1 VGIHRQGWLSQGEK
15 QHTASCLAS
24 HPGQTHQVGF
34 GFGHSPGFEKVQT
47 DTTLFSFD
55 LFEYLFDSGGLDLAQ
70 SAAPNGL
77 SDAFCGSRRY
87 SLPVIEAGLERGKSS
102 SRIDVRGILGQ
113 YGLYEHVNRVS
124 VRLPAASAVFLFQEL
139 DDFFDSH
146 WLKNIMSE
154 PLDAKVRSICG
165 NAGEW
170 DKISTSKRKTNMTLV
185 EKILAKKAGKKTVK
199 PDQIVE
205 VSVDRAMIHDALG
218 AHTIARFRELGV
230 KKVWDPAKIV
240 VVLDHYVPNKDI
252 DTAKKC
258 LNIKKFVL
266 EQGIENY
273 YEVGKGGI
281 AHQVLVEK
289 GHVLPGTIL
298 VAVDSHTTTSGVM
311 GAFATGIGVDEMAV
325 VFKTGKLW
333 ERVPGTIRIN
343 VEGKLKPPIMSKDL
357 MLLILK
363 RLGVS
368 GALFKS
374 LQYTGSTIGQMSI
387 ESRMVL
393 TNMAIESGATNGIIE
408 PDQKTLDFLKGRSSQ
423 PFEVIR
429 GDPDAEYAE
438 TLEFDAD
445 DIKEPV
451 VAVPSKPSNA
461 VGVTEVEGTKI
472 DQAFVG
478 SCTNGRLEDL
488 RMAARILKG
497 RKVDKFTK
505 VIVIPASQE
514 VLKAALAEGLV
525 TTFVEAGAVVG
536 PPTCGPCMEAHMG
549 ILGPG
554 EVCISSANRN
564 FQGRV
569 GDVTAKVYLAS
580 PATVAASAL
589 KGKISD
595 PREFF

>member
-1 VGIHRQGWLSQGEK
+1 
-15 QHTASCLAS
+15 
-24 HPGQTHQVGF
+24 
-34 GFGHSPGFEKVQT
+34 
-47 DTTLFSFD
+47 
-55 LFEYLFDSGGLDLAQ
+55 
-70 SAAPNGL
+70 
-77 SDAFCGSRRY
+77 
-87 SLPVIEAGLERGKSS
+87 
-102 SRIDVRGILGQ
+102 
-113 YGLYEHVNRVS
+113 
-124 VRLPAASAVFLFQEL
+124 
-139 DDFFDSH
+139 
-146 WLKNIMSE
+146 
-154 PLDAKVRSICG
+154 
-165 NAGEW
+165 
-170 DKISTSKRKTNMTLV
+170 MTLV
-185 EKILAKKAGKKTVK
+185 EKILANKAGKKVVR
-199 PDQIVE
+199 PDEIVE
-205 VSVDRAMIHDALG
+205 VVVDRAMIHDALG

-230 KKVWDPAKIV
+230 EKVWDPAKIV

-289 GHVLPGTIL
+289 GHVLPGMVL
-298 VAVDSHTTTSGVM
+298 VGVDSHTTTSGVVS
-311 GAFATGIGVDEMAV
+311 AFATGIGVDEMAV

-357 MLLILK
+357 MLVILK

-374 LQYTGSTIGQMSI
+374 LQYTGSAIRDMSI
-387 ESRMVL
+387 EGRMVL
-393 TNMAIESGATNGIIE
+393 TNMAIESGATNGIVE
-408 PDQKTLDFLKGRSSQ
+408 PDQKLVDFLKARTKQ
-423 PFEVIR
+423 PFEIIHSDR
-429 GDPDAEYAE
+429 DAEYAR
-438 TLEFDAD
+438 TLDFHTDE
-445 DIKEPV
+445 IREPM
-451 VAVPSKPSNA
+451 VAAPPKPSNA

-472 DQAFVG
+472 DQAFIG

-488 RMAARILKG
+488 RIAATILKG
-497 RKVDKFTK
+497 RKVDRFTK

-514 VLKAALAEGLV
+514 VLKAALAEGLI

-554 EVCISSANRN
+554 EVCISTANRN

-569 GDVTAKVYLAS
+569 GDTTARIYLAS

-589 KGKISD
+589 KGRISD

>member
-1 VGIHRQGWLSQGEK
+1 
-15 QHTASCLAS
+15 
-24 HPGQTHQVGF
+24 
-34 GFGHSPGFEKVQT
+34 
-47 DTTLFSFD
+47 
-55 LFEYLFDSGGLDLAQ
+55 
-70 SAAPNGL
+70 
-77 SDAFCGSRRY
+77 
-87 SLPVIEAGLERGKSS
+87 
-102 SRIDVRGILGQ
+102 
-113 YGLYEHVNRVS
+113 
-124 VRLPAASAVFLFQEL
+124 
-139 DDFFDSH
+139 
-146 WLKNIMSE
+146 
-154 PLDAKVRSICG
+154 
-165 NAGEW
+165 
-170 DKISTSKRKTNMTLV
+170 MTLV
-185 EKILAKKAGKKTVK
+185 EKILAKKAGKKVVR
-199 PDQIVE
+199 PDEIVE

-230 KKVWDPAKIV
+230 RRVWDPARIV
-240 VVLDHYVPNKDI
+240 VVLDHYVPAKDI

-289 GHVLPGTIL
+289 GHVLPGTTL

-311 GAFATGIGVDEMAV
+311 GAFATGIGVDEMAA

-343 VEGKLKPPIMSKDL
+343 VEGKLKPPLMSKDL

-374 LQYTGSTIGQMSI
+374 LQYTGSAIRQMSV
-387 ESRMVL
+387 EARMVL

-408 PDQKTLDFLKGRSSQ
+408 PDEKTLDFLKARIDQ
-423 PFEVIR
+423 PFEVVH
-429 GDPDAEYAE
+429 GDPDAEYAQ

-445 DIKEPV
+445 DMKQPM
-451 VAVPSKPSNA
+451 VAVPPKPSNA
-461 VGVTEVEGTKI
+461 VGVTEVEGTRI
-472 DQAFVG
+472 DQAFIG
-478 SCTNGRLEDL
+478 TCTNGRLEDL
-488 RMAARILKG
+488 RMAARILRG
-497 RKVDKFTK
+497 RKVDKFTR

-514 VLKAALAEGLV
+514 VLKSALAEGLIAI
-525 TTFVEAGAVVG
+525 FVEAGAVVG

-554 EVCISSANRN
+554 EVCLSTANRN
-564 FQGRV
+564 FQGRA
-569 GDVTAKVYLAS
+569 GDVTAKIYLAS

-595 PREFF
+595 PREFL

>member
-1 VGIHRQGWLSQGEK
+1 
-15 QHTASCLAS
+15 
-24 HPGQTHQVGF
+24 
-34 GFGHSPGFEKVQT
+34 
-47 DTTLFSFD
+47 
-55 LFEYLFDSGGLDLAQ
+55 
-70 SAAPNGL
+70 
-77 SDAFCGSRRY
+77 
-87 SLPVIEAGLERGKSS
+87 
-102 SRIDVRGILGQ
+102 
-113 YGLYEHVNRVS
+113 
-124 VRLPAASAVFLFQEL
+124 
-139 DDFFDSH
+139 
-146 WLKNIMSE
+146 
-154 PLDAKVRSICG
+154 
-165 NAGEW
+165 
-170 DKISTSKRKTNMTLV
+170 MTLV
-185 EKILAKKAGKKTVK
+185 EKILARKAGKKVVK
-199 PDQIVE
+199 PDEIVE

-218 AHTIARFRELGV
+218 AHTIAKFRELGV
-230 KKVWDPAKIV
+230 EKVWDPARIV
-240 VVLDHYVPNKDI
+240 AVLDHYVPNKDI

-281 AHQVLVEK
+281 AHQVLVER
-289 GHVLPGTIL
+289 GHVLPGMTL
-298 VAVDSHTTTSGVM
+298 VGVDSHTTTSGVV

-343 VEGKLKPPIMSKDL
+343 VEGKLVPPIMSKDL

-374 LQYTGSTIGQMSI
+374 LQYTGSTIKEMSI
-387 ESRMVL
+387 ASRMVL

-408 PDQKTLDFLKGRSSQ
+408 PDQKLLDYLKDRTDQ
-423 PFEVIR
+423 PFGVVQS
-429 GDPDAEYAE
+429 DQDAEYAE
-438 TLEFDAD
+438 TLQFHAD
-445 DIKEPV
+445 DVKEPM
-451 VAVPSKPSNA
+451 VAVPPKPSNA

-472 DQAFVG
+472 DQAFIG

-488 RMAARILKG
+488 RIAATILKG
-497 RKVDKFTK
+497 RKVDKLTR

-514 VLKAALAEGLV
+514 ILKAALEEGLI

-554 EVCISSANRN
+554 EVCISTANRN

-569 GDVTAKVYLAS
+569 GDVTAKIYLAS

-589 KGKISD
+589 KGKIGD

>member
-1 VGIHRQGWLSQGEK
+1 
-15 QHTASCLAS
+15 
-24 HPGQTHQVGF
+24 
-34 GFGHSPGFEKVQT
+34 
-47 DTTLFSFD
+47 
-55 LFEYLFDSGGLDLAQ
+55 
-70 SAAPNGL
+70 
-77 SDAFCGSRRY
+77 
-87 SLPVIEAGLERGKSS
+87 
-102 SRIDVRGILGQ
+102 
-113 YGLYEHVNRVS
+113 
-124 VRLPAASAVFLFQEL
+124 
-139 DDFFDSH
+139 
-146 WLKNIMSE
+146 
-154 PLDAKVRSICG
+154 
-165 NAGEW
+165 
-170 DKISTSKRKTNMTLV
+170 MTLV
-185 EKILAKKAGKKTVK
+185 EKILARKAGKKIVR
-199 PDQIVE
+199 PDEIVE
-205 VSVDRAMIHDALG
+205 VSVDLAMIHDALG

-230 KKVWDPAKIV
+230 KRVWDPGRIV
-240 VVLDHYVPNKDI
+240 LVLDHYVPAKDI

-258 LNIKKFVL
+258 LNIKKFVI

-273 YEVGKGGI
+273 YEIGKGGI

-289 GHVLPGTIL
+289 GHVLPGTTL

-374 LQYTGSTIGQMSI
+374 LQYTGSTIRGMSV

-408 PDQKTLDFLKGRSSQ
+408 PDEKTLDFLKSRTSR
-423 PFEVIR
+423 PFEVVH
-429 GDPDAEYAE
+429 GDPDAEYAQ
-438 TLEFDAD
+438 TLEFDAGG
-445 DIKEPV
+445 IREPM
-451 VAVPSKPSNA
+451 VAVPSKPSNG

-472 DQAFVG
+472 DQAFIG

-488 RMAARILKG
+488 RMAASILKG

-514 VLKAALAEGLV
+514 VLKAALAEGLIA
-525 TTFVEAGAVVG
+525 TFVEAGAVVG

-564 FQGRV
+564 FQGRA
-569 GDVTAKVYLAS
+569 GDVTARIYLAS

>member
-1 VGIHRQGWLSQGEK
+1 M
-15 QHTASCLAS
+15 A
-24 HPGQTHQVGF
+24 
-34 GFGHSPGFEKVQT
+34 
-47 DTTLFSFD
+47 
-55 LFEYLFDSGGLDLAQ
+55 
-70 SAAPNGL
+70 
-77 SDAFCGSRRY
+77 
-87 SLPVIEAGLERGKSS
+87 
-102 SRIDVRGILGQ
+102 
-113 YGLYEHVNRVS
+113 
-124 VRLPAASAVFLFQEL
+124 
-139 DDFFDSH
+139 
-146 WLKNIMSE
+146 
-154 PLDAKVRSICG
+154 
-165 NAGEW
+165 
-170 DKISTSKRKTNMTLV
+170 MTLV
-185 EKILAKKAGKKTVK
+185 EKILAKKAGKKVVK
-199 PDQIVE
+199 PDEIVE

-218 AHTIARFRELGV
+218 AHTIAKFRELGV

-258 LNIKKFVL
+258 LNIKKFVT
-266 EQGIENY
+266 EQGIDNY

-289 GHVLPGTIL
+289 GHVMPGTIL
-298 VAVDSHTTTSGVM
+298 VGTDSHTTTSGVV
-311 GAFATGIGVDEMAV
+311 GAFATGIGVDEMAA
-325 VFKTGKLW
+325 VFKTGRLW

-343 VEGKLKPPIMSKDL
+343 VEVELVPPIMSKDL

-374 LQYTGSTIGQMSI
+374 LQFTGTTINQMSVAG
-387 ESRMVL
+387 RMVL

-408 PDQKTLDFLKGRSSQ
+408 PDQKLVDFLKGRTSQ
-423 PFEVIR
+423 PIELVQ
-429 GDPDAEYAE
+429 GDQDAEYAE
-438 TLEFDAD
+438 TLEFHTD
-445 DIKEPV
+445 DLREPM
-451 VAVPSKPSNA
+451 VAAPPKPSNA

-472 DQAFVG
+472 DQAFIG

-488 RMAARILKG
+488 RIAAKILKG
-497 RKVDKFTK
+497 RKVDKLTK

-514 VLKAALAEGLV
+514 ILKAALEEGLISI
-525 TTFVEAGAVVG
+525 FVEAGAVVG

-554 EVCISSANRN
+554 EVCISTANRN

-569 GDVTAKVYLAS
+569 GDVTAKIYLAS

-595 PREFF
+595 PREFFREA

>member
-1 VGIHRQGWLSQGEK
+1 
-15 QHTASCLAS
+15 
-24 HPGQTHQVGF
+24 
-34 GFGHSPGFEKVQT
+34 
-47 DTTLFSFD
+47 
-55 LFEYLFDSGGLDLAQ
+55 
-70 SAAPNGL
+70 
-77 SDAFCGSRRY
+77 
-87 SLPVIEAGLERGKSS
+87 
-102 SRIDVRGILGQ
+102 
-113 YGLYEHVNRVS
+113 
-124 VRLPAASAVFLFQEL
+124 
-139 DDFFDSH
+139 
-146 WLKNIMSE
+146 
-154 PLDAKVRSICG
+154 
-165 NAGEW
+165 
-170 DKISTSKRKTNMTLV
+170 MTLV
-185 EKILAKKAGKKTVK
+185 EKILAKKAGKKVVR
-199 PDQIVE
+199 PDEIVE
-205 VSVDRAMIHDALG
+205 VSVDLAMIHDALG
-218 AHTIARFRELGV
+218 AHTIAKFRELDIE
-230 KKVWDPAKIV
+230 KVWDPTRIV

-258 LNIKKFVL
+258 LNIKKFVI

-298 VAVDSHTTTSGVM
+298 VGVDSHTTTSGVV

-325 VFKTGKLW
+325 VFKTGRLW

-343 VEGKLKPPIMSKDL
+343 IEGKLVPPIMSKDL
-357 MLLILK
+357 MLFILK

-374 LQYTGSTIGQMSI
+374 LQYTGSAISQMSI
-387 ESRMVL
+387 AGRMVL

-408 PDQKTLDFLKGRSSQ
+408 PDQKLVDF
-423 PFEVIR
+423 IR
-429 GDPDAEYAE
+429 ARTDHSLELIQSDQSAEYAE
-438 TLEFDAD
+438 TIEFQAD
-445 DIKEPV
+445 DIKEPM
-451 VAVPSKPSNA
+451 VAVPPKPSNA
-461 VGVTEVEGTKI
+461 VGVTEVEGTRI
-472 DQAFVG
+472 DQAFIG

-488 RMAARILKG
+488 RIAARILKG

-514 VLKAALAEGLV
+514 VLKAALAEGLIA
-525 TTFVEAGAVVG
+525 TFVEAGAVVG

-554 EVCISSANRN
+554 EVCISTANRN

-569 GDVTAKVYLAS
+569 GDATAKIYLAS

-589 KGKISD
+589 RGKISD